1 MKKTSKL
8 LISSIVAI
16 FALVLIAV
24 SSQTKNNSKFFVEE
38 KYYNSGEVIKL
49 DSEEIKA
56 LSNESFLLFTY
67 NSYCGM
73 AKPCEEVFD
82 AVLKKNKIDYV
93 SIPIDEFRKTKYYD
107 TVKLAPSFIIIK
119 NGVIVAYLDA
129 ENDNHLKYYQEETD
143 FEKWLGSHI
152 YLSM

>member
-93 SIPIDEFRKTKYYD
+93 SIPID
-107 TVKLAPSFIIIK
+107 
-119 NGVIVAYLDA
+119 
-129 ENDNHLKYYQEETD
+129 DNLILKK
-143 FEKWLGSHI
+143 EKI
-152 YLSM
+152 